1 MRRPFSVN
9 VIPDICSFFQICCC
23 CCCPPSLRIVFP
35 LPHPVSNSSP
45 ITPAQL
51 LLIPAHIF
59 WLTSWRLQDNFPRP
73 FVNWLS
79 PNFPPITEKLWN
91 LRLYLCYNLD
101 QMSYLLKTGEE
112 NNDVNMYE
120 ICNLHVSLVVH
131 IFYLWESS
139 LESFG

>member
-9 VIPDICSFFQICCC
+9 VILDICSFFQLCCS
-23 CCCPPSLRIVFP
+23 CCCPPSLGIVFP
-35 LPHPVSNSSP
+35 LPSPVSNS
-45 ITPAQL
+45 A
-51 LLIPAHIF
+51 F
-59 WLTSWRLQDNFPRP
+59 VTSWRLQDNFLRP
-73 FVNWLS
+73 FVSWLS

-91 LRLYLCYNLD
+91 LRLYLCCNLD

-139 LESFG
+139 LESFR